1 MIPLPNRA
9 RSVPLLGV
17 PAVDPRGPSLPRE
30 VDLTAEWLEADG
42 LGGFASGTVC
52 GVRTRRYHAV
62 LLSAVRPPTGRLV
75 LMNGFDA
82 SVHTPRGEFAISS
95 QHYTPDVVAPDG
107 AGRIE
112 AFGVDPWPTW
122 DFRLEDGVRVRQELF
137 VVHGVAATV
146 VRFSLLEP
154 SPDIWIELRPFL
166 SGRDYHAI
174 HHENPAF
181 RFDAKVDREW
191 VHFAPYPGIPEVLL
205 LSNGTYRSDPHW
217 YRHFLYDDERSRG
230 LDFVEDLAAPGV
242 LDFNLSAGPALLIA
256 ASSLSDAGALKGPAA
271 VCARRLADRERAR
284 RASFA
289 SALHKSADAYLVR
302 RGAGSTVIAGYPWF
316 TDWGRDTFISLR
328 GLCLASGRLAEA
340 ESILLQWAGEVEGG
354 MLPNF
359 FPDAEQQPEYNS
371 VDASL
376 WFIIAAHELVS
387 RLESAGRKLDATKE
401 ALLWGAIELILSGYA
416 EGTRYRIQA
425 DPADGLLRAGEPG
438 VQLTWMDAKVGKW
451 VVTPRIGKP
460 VEVQALWLNALAI
473 GARRSNRWK
482 ALLSQGSAAFAK
494 RFWNEAKGCLYD
506 VVDVDHLSGKVD
518 ASLRPNQIFAVGGL
532 PLAILSGDRARR
544 VVEACEHSLLTPT
557 GLRSLATDEAGY
569 AGRYEGGPRERDGAY
584 HQGTVWPW
592 LLGPFVE
599 AWVRV
604 RGETAE
610 AKAEARR
617 RFVAPVEEAMWSS
630 GGIGHLSEITDA
642 EEPYTLHGCPFQAWS
657 LGEVLRLER
666 EVLAESEAEAAT
678 GSGRP

>member
-1 MIPLPNRA
+1 MIPLPNPS
-9 RSVPLLGV
+9 RSVPLLCGTEG
-17 PAVDPRGPSLPRE
+17 PRAVDLA
-30 VDLTAEWLEADG
+30 AEWLEADG

-62 LLSAVRPPTGRLV
+62 LLSAARPPTGRLV
-75 LMNGFDA
+75 LVNGFDA
-82 SVHTPRGEFAISS
+82 SVHTPRGEFALSS
-95 QHYTPDVVAPDG
+95 QHYTPDIVSPDG
-107 AGRIE
+107 AQRIE

-122 DFRLEDGVRVRQELF
+122 DFRLEDGVRLRQELF
-137 VVHGVAATV
+137 AVHGVAATV
-146 VRFSLLEP
+146 IRFSLLAP
-154 SPDIWIELRPFL
+154 SPDVWIELRPFL

-181 RFDAKVDREW
+181 RFDAKVDRER

-205 LSNGTYRSDPHW
+205 LSNGTYRNDPHW
-217 YRHFLYDDERSRG
+217 YRHFLYDEERARG

-242 LDFNLSAGPALLIA
+242 LDFNLQAGPAVLIL
-256 ASSLSDAGALKGPAA
+256 ASSLSDLAALRGPAA
-271 VCARRLADRERAR
+271 VCARRLADQERAR
-284 RASFA
+284 RGSFA
-289 SALHKSADAYLVR
+289 SDLHRSADAYLVR
-302 RGAGSTVIAGYPWF
+302 RGLGDTVVAGYPWF

-340 ESILLQWAGEVEGG
+340 ESILLQWAGAVEQG

-376 WFIIAAHELVS
+376 WFIVASDELAS
-387 RLESAGRKLDATKE
+387 RLKSDGKALSPEKE
-401 ALLWGAIELILSGYA
+401 ALLWDAIERILSGYA

-438 VQLTWMDAKVGKW
+438 VQLTWMDAKVGDW

-473 GARRSNRWK
+473 GARRSDRWK
-482 ALLSQGSAAFAK
+482 ALLAKGSAAFAE
-494 RFWNEAKGCLYD
+494 RFWNEEKGCLYD
-506 VVDVDHLSGKVD
+506 VVDADHLSGAVD
-518 ASLRPNQIFAVGGL
+518 AAVRPNQIFAVGGL
-532 PLAILSGDRARR
+532 PLPILKGERARR
-544 VVEACEHSLLTPT
+544 VVETCERSLLTPT
-557 GLRSLATDEAGY
+557 GLRSLAPGEAGY

-592 LLGPFVE
+592 LLGPFAE
-599 AWVRV
+599 AWIRV
-604 RGETAE
+604 RGGTAE

-617 RFVAPVEEAMWSS
+617 RFVAPIVEAMWTS

-642 EEPYTLHGCPFQAWS
+642 EEPYTLRGCPFQAWS
-657 LGEVLRLER
+657 LGELLRLELA
-666 EVLAESEAEAAT
+666 VLAEPEGNLVTRKDRA
-678 GSGRP
+678 